1 MSFSV
6 TRDRSARREVVDE
19 VRCCRYLASTTELR
33 IQQEVSIPHIC
44 VSATQIFDVRAFLL
58 KCASITLLD
67 NKIFT
72 RPAAYTLPLAFILG
86 RFERMF
92 TSITKMFHV
101 RASTQMQTSTIA

>member
-19 VRCCRYLASTTELR
+19 VRCCRYLTSTTDLR

-44 VSATQIFDVRAFLL
+44 VSVTQMFDVRAFLL
-58 KCASITLLD
+58 KCAPLPLLD
-67 NKIFT
+67 NKFCT
-72 RPAAYTLPLAFILG
+72 RAAAYTLAFAFILG
-86 RFERMF
+86 RFKRMVN
-92 TSITKMFHV
+92 SITKMFHG